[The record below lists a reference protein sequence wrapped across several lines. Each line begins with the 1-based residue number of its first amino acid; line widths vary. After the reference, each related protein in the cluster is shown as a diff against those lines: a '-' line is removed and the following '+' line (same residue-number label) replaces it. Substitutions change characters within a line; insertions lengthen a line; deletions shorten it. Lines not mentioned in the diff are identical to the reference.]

1 VGAAA
6 SCPCCG
12 AGAPAE
18 FHRADGI
25 PVSSCVL
32 VGTREEALAFPRRDL
47 RLGFCARCGF
57 ITNTVFDPAA
67 QALSDKYEETQGFSP
82 TFGAFARGLA
92 TKLIERWDLAGK
104 RALEVGC
111 GKGEFL
117 ELLCE
122 LGMAGGTG
130 IDPCWAPGRA
140 RPELADRAR
149 FLRETYSAQRHGAL
163 TGDLVVCRHTLEHI
177 AQPAAFLREL
187 RAGIGARSDAVVV
200 FEVPDVARVLRE
212 GAFWDVY
219 YEHCSYF
226 APAALEAVFAASGF
240 RVEDLWTEYDGQYL
254 LLAAR
259 PADGPQAPRRPLQ
272 EDVAELQGL
281 VQSFRRAAAAAIARW
296 REVVARPPGRGRGT
310 VIWGAG
316 SKGVA
321 FLTTL
326 GAGDAVAAAV
336 DVNPFKQG
344 QFMPGT
350 GQEVLAPEALRAVQ
364 PGRVIVMNPV
374 YVREIGAQLR
384 ALGVEAELLAV

>member
-1 VGAAA
+1 MGAAA

-219 YEHCSYF
+219 YEHCVYF
-226 APAALEAVFAASGF
+226 TPGSLARAFRTAGYAPERLELAFDDQYIHLGAYPTGNDTTALALEEPVAAV
-240 RVEDLWTEYDGQYL
+240 VE
-254 LLAAR
+254 LAAAFER
-259 PADGPQAPRRPLQ
+259 KLDETRRHWRDLLRGVRADGRRSA
-272 EDVAELQGL
+272 V
-281 VQSFRRAAAAAIARW
+281 
-296 REVVARPPGRGRGT
+296 
-310 VIWGAG
+310 WGAG
-316 SKGVA
+316 SKGVG
-321 FLTTL
+321 FLAGL
-326 GAGDAVAAAV
+326 GLGDEVECVV
-336 DVNPFKQG
+336 DVNPAKQG
-344 QFMPGT
+344 MFMPGT
-350 GQEVLAPEALRAVQ
+350 GQPIVAPERLQEAQ
-364 PGRVIVMNPV
+364 PDLVVVMNPA
-374 YVREIGAQLR
+374 YADEIAAVLAR
-384 ALGVEAELLAV
+384 LDVAARVEVL